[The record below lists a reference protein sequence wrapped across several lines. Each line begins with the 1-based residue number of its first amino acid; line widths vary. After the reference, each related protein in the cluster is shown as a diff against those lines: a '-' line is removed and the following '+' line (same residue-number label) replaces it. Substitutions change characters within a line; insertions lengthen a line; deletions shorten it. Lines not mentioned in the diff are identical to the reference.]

1 MEFCDL
7 KAQYRAY
14 QEELDAAIRDVL
26 ASTAFINGPDVG
38 ALESELGRFAGVPHA
53 LACANG
59 TDAMHAP
66 LLALGVGPGD
76 EVIVPDFTFFATAE
90 AVALTGATPVFAD
103 IDPLTYNVTAETIEA
118 KLGPRTRGIIPVS
131 LFGQMPDLDGIARLA
146 EAKGLWVMED
156 AAQSFGAAYRGKRS
170 CAFTALASTS
180 FFPAKPL
187 GCYGDGGAVFVR
199 DAELAGK
206 IRALLN
212 HGSIQRYRHTAVGMN
227 SRLDSM
233 QAAVLRVKLRHFETE
248 LRDRQRAAD
257 WYTARLRDR
266 VQVPI
271 VRAGHASAWAQY
283 TIRVPERDRIQ
294 SRLQAKGI
302 PTAVHYPVPLHAQP
316 VFAHLK
322 IGDGACPAAARAA
335 REVLSLPMHA
345 FLTEAMVDEVC
356 RAVLEAA

>member
-1 MEFCDL
+1 LET
-7 KAQYRAY
+7 
-14 QEELDAAIRDVL
+14 ELA
-26 ASTAFINGPDVG
+26 
-38 ALESELGRFAGVPHA
+38 RFAGVPHA

-103 IDPLTYNVTAETIEA
+103 IDPSTYNVTPETVEA
-118 KLGPRTRGIIPVS
+118 KLGPRTRGVIPVS

-156 AAQSFGAAYRGKRS
+156 AAQSFGASYGGKRS
-170 CAFTALASTS
+170 CGFTAIASTS

-199 DAELAGK
+199 DAELAGR

-212 HGSIQRYRHTAVGMN
+212 HGSIERYRHIAVGMN
-227 SRLDSM
+227 SRLDSV
-233 QAAVLRVKLRHFETE
+233 QAAVLRVKLRHFEAE
-248 LRDRQRAAD
+248 LADRQRAAD
-257 WYTARLRDR
+257 WYAARLRDK
-266 VQVPI
+266 VQVPV
-271 VRAGHASAWAQY
+271 VRAGHAAAWAQY
-283 TIRVPERDRIQ
+283 TIRVPGRDRLQ
-294 SRLQAKGI
+294 ARLQAKGI

-316 VFAHLK
+316 AFARLG

-335 REVLSLPMHA
+335 REVLSLPMHG
-345 FLTEAMVDEVC
+345 FLTEAIVDEIS
-356 RAVLEAA
+356 RAVLEAL